1 MPRVGFAACGHSR
14 GISGWL
20 WFSCGVVRCGDGVV
34 VVFVFLGIFGCVRF
48 GVGGGGREV
57 GCGSIILCGL
67 DTFLIFPDF
76 LRLVVQQLVRKLVCT
91 SNNNNNNRAS
101 FHLW

>member
-1 MPRVGFAACGHSR
+1 MDLALRESYRKWDLQPAVIRGGYRAGCGFRVGWCAVGM
-14 GISGWL
+14 
-20 WFSCGVVRCGDGVV
+20 GVGEG
-34 VVFVFLGIFGCVRF
+34 VVFVFLRIFGGVWF
-48 GVGGGGREV
+48 GVGGGEV

-91 SNNNNNNRAS
+91 I
-101 FHLW
+101 